1 MLVTPSPADTG
12 AGVEQQQAA
21 KADGGSAGGKR
32 VKNLVELL
40 STSYDGFKYSDWAA
54 EFNLTVNKMLS

>member
-1 MLVTPSPADTG
+1 MTPSPADTG
-12 AGVEQQQAA
+12 AGVEQTAA
-21 KADGGSAGGKR
+21 KAGGESGGGKR

-40 STSYDGFKYSDWAA
+40 GTSYDGFKYSDWAA